1 MTLAG
6 VTLDWEWEEAE
17 LDLLD
22 GPPPS
27 PPPVRR
33 RWATLLALGAALA
46 VVGAATAWNLQGYPG
61 RVNNDEGTY
70 MARAWAMLYEHHL
83 SNYTYFWDHPFGGWA
98 AIAGWMRLT
107 DGLAWT
113 SRALMVGRDFMWVVT
128 MITSVLVFV
137 LARRLGMSR
146 VASAAAVALFGL
158 SPLAV
163 FYHRLVFLDNLSTM
177 WVVAALAAAAT
188 WRRSLAA
195 VVWSAAFF
203 AAATWSKETSALLLP
218 ALVWLLVRY
227 TPRRNR
233 VKYLMIFAVI
243 YGGLVGMWPLLAVV
257 KGELLPGPGHVSML
271 GESFYQL
278 AVRPG
283 TGTILHYRSA
293 TWVQASLWFHLDR
306 WLPEAGMAAALPALV
321 IRRYRPIAAAIGI
334 QVLYLVK
341 GGYVP
346 YAFVTV
352 MIPIWALLISGVAD
366 TVWGPGEPASA
377 GSGLGQVGRGW
388 ALAWRWTRRIP
399 VIALAA
405 GFALVV
411 APQWWGSMR
420 AQASSNG
427 FGTQDQAV
435 AWVKQHVPAGDIVVC
450 DDYPW
455 VDIKIRTRAV
465 PVSLWQVNSD
475 PSVSRMLPQGYKNIS
490 YMILDPSSPLMFA
503 ALPGR
508 PTLNDA
514 IRHSTV
520 IKHFGTIRIY
530 KVRVPR
536 PSQLPSSSR
545 GRPAGRAPASPGR
558 DPSDSRTG
566 PAGHLP
572 GQPAF

>member
-27 PPPVRR
+27 PPPARR
-33 RWATLLALGAALA
+33 RWATYLALGVALA
-46 VVGAATAWNLQGYPG
+46 AVGAATAWNLQGYPG

-70 MARAWAMLYEHHL
+70 MARAWAMLYTHHL
-83 SNYTYFWDHPFGGWA
+83 SNYTYFWDHPFLGWG

-137 LARRLGMSR
+137 LARRLGVSR
-146 VASAAAVALFGL
+146 VGSAGAVIGFGL
-158 SPLAV
+158 SPLAI

-177 WVVAALAAAAT
+177 WAVAAFAAAAT

-203 AAATWSKETSALLLP
+203 AAATWSKETCALLLP
-218 ALVWLLVRY
+218 ALVWLLAQH

-233 VKYLMIFAVI
+233 VKYLMIFFVV
-243 YGGLVGMWPLLAVV
+243 YGGLVGMWPLLALV
-257 KGELLPGPGHVSML
+257 KGEFFPGPGHVSML

-278 AVRPG
+278 ATRPG

-293 TWVQASLWFHLDR
+293 TWVQASLWFHLDH
-306 WLPEAGMAAALPALV
+306 WLPEAGMLAALPALAV
-321 IRRYRPIAAAIGI
+321 RRYRPIAAAIII
-334 QVLYLVK
+334 QALYLIK

-352 MIPIWALLISGVAD
+352 MVPFWALLVAGVAD
-366 TVWGPGEPASA
+366 SVWGPYLSSSAAASA
-377 GSGLGQVGRGW
+377 GPGLRSVGPGRT
-388 ALAWRWTRRIP
+388 LAWRWTRRVP
-399 VIALAA
+399 VIALAVA
-405 GFALVV
+405 FAVVV
-411 APQWWGSMR
+411 APQWWATMR
-420 AQASSNG
+420 AHASSNG
-427 FGTQDQAV
+427 FFTQDQAV
-435 AWVKQHVPAGDIVVC
+435 AWVKRNVPAGDIVVC

-455 VDIKIRTRAV
+455 VDIKIRTHAV
-465 PVSLWQVNSD
+465 PVSLWQVDSD
-475 PSVSRMLPQGYKNIS
+475 PSVTRMLPQGYKNIS
-490 YMILDPSSPLMFA
+490 YMVLDPSSPLMFA

-508 PTLNDA
+508 PTLDDA

-520 IKHFGTIRIY
+520 IKRFGTIRVY
-530 KVRVPR
+530 KIRLPGQGRRPPVPARPGDFPRQVR
-536 PSQLPSSSR
+536 
-545 GRPAGRAPASPGR
+545 
-558 DPSDSRTG
+558 
-566 PAGHLP
+566 GHFP
-572 GQPAF
+572 GQPALRLGR